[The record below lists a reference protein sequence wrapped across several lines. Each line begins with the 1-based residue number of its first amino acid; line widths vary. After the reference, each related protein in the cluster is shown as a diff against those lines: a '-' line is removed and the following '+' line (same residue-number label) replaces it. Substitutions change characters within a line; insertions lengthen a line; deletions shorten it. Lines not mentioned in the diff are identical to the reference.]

1 MKMLHNSN
9 YEQLVYRLCYKRMEL
24 KQGSIMLPGNPYCL
38 LESDDD
44 LEVMLDIVFR
54 TGIDRIDVYVIDC
67 SSHSSGISDSGSK
80 NGEFDNGSSGCQIL
94 SWFR

>member
-9 YEQLVYRLCYKRMEL
+9 YKQLVYKLCYKWKEL
-24 KQGSIMLPGNPYCL
+24 KQGLILLSYSLPGHPYCL

-54 TGIDRIDVYVIDC
+54 IGIDRIDVYVIVC
-67 SSHSSGISDSGSK
+67 SS
-80 NGEFDNGSSGCQIL
+80 
-94 SWFR
+94 R